1 MTSKIVSTSVAVALG
16 PTAPFT
22 VIHFLYLGYGIVCVV
37 VTSALAVVMLTV
49 ADPSPER
56 PLAYASH
63 SSMDGVDDKGAGS
76 VWQAFGRGAR
86 NAWRSASSE
95 VARVGWAYHGVLV
108 LSALFNAIG
117 TLTLTLA
124 FDADQSAKGAV
135 LAVASVAG
143 VLVSLLSWAFF
154 GEKLLALQW
163 VFLVVATA
171 GVVVISLDAG
181 LGGTFTPIAF
191 AFCTLLMFSGANL
204 AIEFGAVR
212 RNINWAHANVVYELT
227 HGVLGVV
234 VVAIQAARGAAT
246 TDLTAAQVAMAT
258 AAGALLASGVFLV
271 NVGISVGHAGIVTAI
286 ANGSAALTVLLDL
299 TVGIEPSWLELV
311 GIAITLTGVC
321 GLSWA
326 ASGKREPSRAA
337 FDITSWS
344 TTEYE
349 TTDDGSALTTDSS

>member
-1 MTSKIVSTSVAVALG
+1 M
-16 PTAPFT
+16 
-22 VIHFLYLGYGIVCVV
+22 
-37 VTSALAVVMLTV
+37 
-49 ADPSPER
+49 
-56 PLAYASH
+56 
-63 SSMDGVDDKGAGS
+63 
-76 VWQAFGRGAR
+76 
-86 NAWRSASSE
+86 
-95 VARVGWAYHGVLV
+95 LV